1 MAPKSLY
8 TGSVCSQA
16 GPPTVIRTTV
26 PVAASSVE
34 VPPQEHTL
42 VIYRK
47 FCVPQI
53 GHLTGLRSAAVR
65 LGCHEEGGV
74 FVGRFNS
81 ARPKI
86 NLSRG
91 RAGEAED
98 SGGRRIMS
106 STEGRIEKR
115 LRLSVPL
122 ELSKLQDPSGADRT
136 VTENVCSVGARV
148 LTRRAVEPNE
158 RLMVRFLEV
167 NLQTEARVVYCQRL
181 PNGRFCLGLH
191 FQGMS
196 MSKWTTESFGGA
208 YESS

>member
-16 GPPTVIRTTV
+16 GPPTVIRTA
-26 PVAASSVE
+26 PAAASSVE
-34 VPPQEHTL
+34 VPPQEYTL
-42 VIYRK
+42 LIYRK
-47 FCVPQI
+47 FCVPQN
-53 GHLTGLRSAAVR
+53 GHLTGLRSAAIR

-74 FVGRFNS
+74 FVDRFNS

-181 PNGRFCLGLH
+181 PDGRFCLGLH
-191 FQGMS
+191 FQGML
-196 MSKWTTESFGGA
+196 MSKWTAESFGGA

>member
-1 MAPKSLY
+1 MALKSLY

-16 GPPTVIRTTV
+16 GPPTVIRTA
-26 PVAASSVE
+26 PAAASSVE
-34 VPPQEHTL
+34 VPPQEYTL
-42 VIYRK
+42 LIYRK
-47 FCVPQI
+47 FCVPQN
-53 GHLTGLRSAAVR
+53 GHLTGLRSAAIR

-136 VTENVCSVGARV
+136 VTENVLVPA
-148 LTRRAVEPNE
+148 
-158 RLMVRFLEV
+158 F
-167 NLQTEARVVYCQRL
+167 
-181 PNGRFCLGLH
+181 
-191 FQGMS
+191 
-196 MSKWTTESFGGA
+196 
-208 YESS
+208 